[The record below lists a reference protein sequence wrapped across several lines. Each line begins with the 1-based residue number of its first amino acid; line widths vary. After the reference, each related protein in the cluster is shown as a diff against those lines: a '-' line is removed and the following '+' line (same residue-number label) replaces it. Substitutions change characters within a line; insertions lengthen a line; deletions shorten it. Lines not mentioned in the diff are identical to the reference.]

1 MNKPMN
7 KLIWRTGKV
16 SEIPELLMA
25 ATLEK
30 SAAVG
35 VVTVYHFKH
44 DGQEKLAISLPDGQ
58 ALIIE
63 PLSNGRPRRRR
74 VDPPKTAQL
83 DQLSDAADKS

>member
-1 MNKPMN
+1 MG

-16 SEIPELLMA
+16 TEIPELLKT

-35 VVTVYHFKH
+35 IATVYHFTH
-44 DGQEKLAISLPDGQ
+44 EGQEKLAISLPDGQ

-63 PLSNGRPRRRR
+63 PPTTGRPRRRR
-74 VDPPKTAQL
+74 VDPLKLVTAIHAEKTAG
-83 DQLSDAADKS
+83 DGKN

>member
-1 MNKPMN
+1 MN

-35 VVTVYHFKH
+35 AVTVYHFKH

-63 PLSNGRPRRRR
+63 PLPSGRPRRRR
-74 VDPPKTAQL
+74 IDPLKTEQA
-83 DQLSDAADKS
+83 DQISEPGKKSRI

>member
-1 MNKPMN
+1 MSKPMN

-25 ATLEK
+25 ATMEK
-30 SAAVG
+30 SAAIG
-35 VVTVYHFKH
+35 AATVYHFKH

-63 PLSNGRPRRRR
+63 PLPSGRPRRRR
-74 VDPPKTAQL
+74 VDPLKAELP
-83 DQLSDAADKS
+83 DQFSVVLDKS

>member
-7 KLIWRTGKV
+7 KLIWRTCKV

-35 VVTVYHFKH
+35 AATVYHFKH

-63 PLSNGRPRRRR
+63 PLPSGRPRRRR
-74 VDPPKTAQL
+74 VDPLKTGQV
-83 DQLSDAADKS
+83 DKSVSANDES

>member
-1 MNKPMN
+1 MN
-7 KLIWRTGKV
+7 KLLWRTGKV
-16 SEIPELLMA
+16 TELPDLLML

-35 VVTVYHFKH
+35 AATVYHFKH

-63 PLSNGRPRRRR
+63 ALSSSRPRRRR
-74 VDPPKTAQL
+74 IDPLKA
-83 DQLSDAADKS
+83 DQADALPEAAVLPSD

>member
-1 MNKPMN
+1 MN

-35 VVTVYHFKH
+35 AATVYHFKH

-63 PLSNGRPRRRR
+63 PLPSGRPRRRR
-74 VDPPKTAQL
+74 VDPLKTGQVG
-83 DQLSDAADKS
+83 KSVSANDES

>member
-1 MNKPMN
+1 MSKLMN

-35 VVTVYHFKH
+35 AATVYHFKH

-63 PLSNGRPRRRR
+63 PLPSGRPRRRR
-74 VDPPKTAQL
+74 IDPLKAEQA
-83 DQLSDAADKS
+83 DQVLGLAKKG